1 MRIFTDSCVC
11 PQWQQICLHK
21 DHVRTDESY
30 QKEAEQLA
38 QNLSDYSVNMTAEFA
53 RSIASASRSN
63 PRVWLNRFHACG
75 GTKTLL
81 YRLSIINLSTERD
94 PSVLAQL
101 VSAIKSLVN
110 TQAGMN
116 NFLLIP
122 KSVETMGKCVSGCK
136 CKVSVQ

>member
-1 MRIFTDSCVC
+1 MGIFTDRCVC
-11 PQWQQICLHK
+11 PQWQQVCLHK

-30 QKEAEQLA
+30 QSEAEQLA
-38 QNLSDYSVNMTAEFA
+38 DKLTDSPQMTAEFA

-81 YRLSIINLSTERD
+81 FRLSTINMSTQRD
-94 PSVLAQL
+94 PNVLAQL

-110 TQAGMN
+110 TRDGMN
-116 NFLLIP
+116 NFLAIP
-122 KSVETMGKCVSGCK
+122 SSVETMGK
-136 CKVSVQ
+136 